1 MSSYFSLEPNS
12 GNYLE
17 PEDALKII
25 IKNFKNYHLDE
36 EAAKKEVAERLKFL
50 RDLNAAQELIDIYE
64 NSNPIRCLIYNEDKS
79 SHLSFDINNNQGFF
93 IFPECKK
100 IEEMGMTHLIEKLAE
115 KADYKILVESEG

>member
-12 GNYLE
+12 GKYLE
-17 PEDALKII
+17 PEDVLKVII
-25 IKNFKNYHLDE
+25 QNFPNYHLDE

-79 SHLSFDINNNQGFF
+79 QHISFDINNNQGFF

-100 IEEMGMTHLIEKLAE
+100 IEEMNMTKIVEKLSE
-115 KADYKILVESEG
+115 TTGYKILIESEG